1 MQTLS
6 TGVTPESAWNDP
18 ALVQHVWEWFSRLS
32 LEERMQAIAIEDPLW
47 IRVYLLLFTQEHR
60 RKDRSGNN
68 NPVKREKVTRL
79 YQRLTKRD
87 TSKPMPLCTVGTSV
101 SSNASSH
108 TGSSSSGAHGEMDE
122 VEVVDM
128 TEKLG
133 EDPILNLMP
142 GRKGSWAGEE
152 DDDEDEGEDD
162 EDFWVELR
170 AAAIEEFSAVELD
183 VVRGWNEQLC
193 CGDRAP
199 LTGRLRFRY

>member
-1 MQTLS
+1 
-6 TGVTPESAWNDP
+6 
-18 ALVQHVWEWFSRLS
+18 
-32 LEERMQAIAIEDPLW
+32 
-47 IRVYLLLFTQEHR
+47 
-60 RKDRSGNN
+60 
-68 NPVKREKVTRL
+68 
-79 YQRLTKRD
+79 
-87 TSKPMPLCTVGTSV
+87 
-101 SSNASSH
+101 
-108 TGSSSSGAHGEMDE
+108 
-122 VEVVDM
+122 M